1 MSSAENAKIK
11 LQGVEQLLIRLSSTE
26 GAADNEMFLMLS
38 DVISEIISEL
48 ESSVEKQKNGCR
60 SRSHDTLNVKFT
72 DSALRIRVSDIL
84 QQAFLKSCS
93 CR

>member
-48 ESSVEKQKNGCR
+48 ESSV
-60 SRSHDTLNVKFT
+60 
-72 DSALRIRVSDIL
+72 
-84 QQAFLKSCS
+84 
-93 CR
+93 